1 MTVYGFA
8 CDAIAIDA
16 AMGTMML
23 EFEALGV
30 SSVNQMITEIIQKTR
45 PTERS
50 KVANYGHREILRAHV
65 RQKS

>member
-30 SSVNQMITEIIQKTR
+30 SSVNQMIR
-45 PTERS
+45 PTKRS